1 MNTVIYRYLN
11 SLSNILIRTL
21 IACRMESV
29 NRKYMIRIGT
39 GSLLKKNKEIYAIVF
54 VQDYLK
60 NCQNRDYKRFL
71 TQYKFQ
77 VTLVVM
83 VLSQC
88 IPPPLCAFA
97 NRVDQQFLLLS
108 GILSI
113 TDG

>member
-1 MNTVIYRYLN
+1 
-11 SLSNILIRTL
+11 
-21 IACRMESV
+21 
-29 NRKYMIRIGT
+29 MIRIGT

-60 NCQNRDYKRFL
+60 NCENRDYKRFL

-77 VTLVVM
+77 VTLVVI

-97 NRVDQQFLLLS
+97 NRVDQQF
-108 GILSI
+108 SI
-113 TDG
+113 IVRDSFSNRRLKYIVSKEDRPFLPLTAPNEKAL